1 MKQYTLGLD
10 FGTLSVRA
18 LFLDL
23 DTGEE
28 AAVTEFSYPHG
39 VMTQCLPDGTK
50 LPPDFALEHP
60 QDFLD
65 GLVTVVREGIAK
77 LELQPEQVIGIGLD
91 VTSATV
97 LPVDEGGEPL
107 CFRPVFSSRPQAW
120 MKLWKHHGA
129 GEMAERLLAA
139 ATKLEEP
146 WLPYCGGSISS
157 ELFIPKAIELAVKDP
172 EVFDHTY
179 NLLEAADWLTWKLTG
194 RMVRSIS
201 MAGCNSMYC
210 MDTGYP
216 SKACCKEAYPEAE
229 NVVDKLKGEMLPLG
243 SCAGGLQPEMAE
255 KLGLRPGTPVGVGH
269 IDSHVG
275 AIGCG
280 ASQEGDMV
288 AVIGTSACCLLN
300 SREGSGI
307 EGIYSVAQDANIPGL
322 FGYEGGQNCVG
333 DMFAWFVDNCVGIA
347 CHQAAQAEGKNIY
360 EYLEE
365 KAAALKPGESGLLAL
380 DWFNGVRS
388 PLMDYSLTGSIVGL
402 TIRTKP
408 EEIYRALLE
417 SAAFGCKRI
426 MDAFIQAGKPVDRII
441 AGGGIPMKNPLLM
454 QIYADVCDRDIYLCT
469 SKQSCALGSAL
480 LGAAAAQ
487 RGTLPELIDQYVHRP
502 EKVYHPIR
510 EHVQRYQLLYAQY
523 CRLSEQMA
531 ESGSVMRMLGK
542 DRK

>member
-18 LFLDL
+18 LFFDL

-28 AAVTEFSYPHG
+28 AGTTEFTYPHG
-39 VMTQCLPDGTK
+39 VMNQCLPDGTK

-65 GLVTVVREGIAK
+65 GITAVVREGMAK
-77 LELQPEQVIGIGLD
+77 LDLQPEQVVGIGLD
-91 VTSATV
+91 VTSATI
-97 LPVDEGGEPL
+97 LPVDEAGEPL
-107 CFRPVFSSRPQAW
+107 CFRPEFSGRPQAW

-129 GEMAERLLAA
+129 GEMAARLLAA

-172 EVFDHTY
+172 EVFAHTY

-201 MAGCNSMYC
+201 MAGCNSMYR

-216 SKACCKEAYPEAE
+216 SKACCREAYPEAE
-229 NVVDKLKGEMLPLG
+229 NVPDKLKGEMLPLG
-243 SCAGGLQPEMAE
+243 SCAGGLLPEMAK
-255 KLGLRPGTPVGVGH
+255 KLGLCPGTPVGVGH

-280 ASQEGDMV
+280 ASKEGDMV

-300 SREGSGI
+300 ARDGSGVP
-307 EGIYSVAQDANIPGL
+307 GIYSAAQDANIPGL

-333 DMFAWFVDNCVGIA
+333 DMFAWFVDNCVGMA
-347 CHQAAQAEGKNIY
+347 CHRAAQAEGKDIY

-365 KAAALKPGESGLLAL
+365 KATALKPGESGLLAL

-388 PLMDYSLTGSIVGL
+388 PLMDYSLTGTIVGL

-426 MDAFIQAGKPVDRII
+426 MDAFAQAGKPVRRII
-441 AGGGIPMKNPLLM
+441 AGGGIPMKNSLLM
-454 QIYADVCDRDIYLCT
+454 QIYADVCDRDIYLCG

-480 LGAAAAQ
+480 LGAAAA
-487 RGTLPELIDQYVHRP
+487 GLGELPELIEKYV
-502 EKVYHPIR
+502 KLSTVVYHPIGENVR
-510 EHVQRYQLLYAQY
+510 RYQLLYTQY

-531 ESGSVMRMLGK
+531 ESGSVMRALGK
-542 DRK
+542 E

>member
-1 MKQYTLGLD
+1 MKQYALGLD

-23 DTGEE
+23 NTGEE
-28 AAVTEFSYPHG
+28 AAVTEYSYPHG
-39 VMTQCLPDGTK
+39 VMTECLPDGTK

-65 GLVTVVREGIAK
+65 GLTAVVREGMVK
-77 LELQPEQVIGIGLD
+77 LGLQPEQVVGIGLD

-97 LPVDEGGEPL
+97 LPVDEAGDPL
-107 CFRPVFSSRPQAW
+107 CFRPEFFGRPQAW

-129 GEMAERLLAA
+129 GEMAERLLMA
-139 ATKLEEP
+139 ATELNEP

-157 ELFIPKAIELAVKDP
+157 ELFIPKAIELAVRDP
-172 EVFDHTY
+172 EVFNHTY

-201 MAGCNSMYC
+201 MAGCNSMYR

-216 SKACCKEAYPEAE
+216 SKACCRGAYPEAE
-229 NVVDKLKGEMLPLG
+229 NVPDKLKGDMLPLG
-243 SCAGGLQPEMAE
+243 SCAGGLQPEMAK

-280 ASQEGDMV
+280 ASKEGDMV
-288 AVIGTSACCLLN
+288 AIIGTSACCLLN
-300 SREGSGI
+300 ARDGSGI
-307 EGIYSVAQDANIPGL
+307 EGIYSAAQDAGL

-333 DMFAWFVDNCVGIA
+333 DMFAWFVDNCVGMA
-347 CHQAAQAEGKNIY
+347 CYQAAQAEGKDIY
-360 EYLEE
+360 TYLEE
-365 KAAALKPGESGLLAL
+365 KAAALKPGESGLLVL

-388 PLMDYSLTGSIVGL
+388 PLMDYSLTGTIAGL
-402 TIRTKP
+402 TIRTRP

-417 SAAFGCKRI
+417 SVAFGCKRI
-426 MDAFIQAGKPVDRII
+426 IDAFAQAGKPVVRII
-441 AGGGIPMKNPLLM
+441 AGGGIPMKNRLLM

-487 RGTLPELIDQYVHRP
+487 RRTLPELIDKYVKRP
-502 EKVYHPIR
+502 EKVYHPIGENVR
-510 EHVQRYQLLYAQY
+510 HYQALYTQY

-531 ESGSVMRMLGK
+531 ESGSVMRAL
-542 DRK
+542 RTE

>member
-1 MKQYTLGLD
+1 MKQYALGLD

-23 DTGEE
+23 NTGEE
-28 AAVTEFSYPHG
+28 AAVTEYSYPHG
-39 VMTQCLPDGTK
+39 VMTECLPDGTK

-65 GLVTVVREGIAK
+65 GLTAVVREGMAK
-77 LELQPEQVIGIGLD
+77 LGLRPEQVVGIGLD
-91 VTSATV
+91 VTSATA
-97 LPVDEGGEPL
+97 LPVDEAGEPL
-107 CFRPVFSSRPQAW
+107 CFRPEFAGRPQAW

-129 GEMAERLLAA
+129 GEMAQRLLAA
-139 ATKLEEP
+139 ATELNEP

-172 EVFDHTY
+172 EVFNRTY

-201 MAGCNSMYC
+201 MAGCNSMYR

-216 SKACCKEAYPEAE
+216 SKACCMKAYPEAE
-229 NVVDKLKGEMLPLG
+229 NVPDKLKGDMLPLG
-243 SCAGGLQPEMAE
+243 SCVGGLLPEMAK

-280 ASQEGDMV
+280 ASKEGDMV

-300 SREGSGI
+300 ARDGSGI
-307 EGIYSVAQDANIPGL
+307 EGIYSAAQDANIPGL

-333 DMFAWFVDNCVGIA
+333 DMFAWFVDNCVGMA
-347 CHQAAQAEGKNIY
+347 CYQAAQGEGKDIY
-360 EYLEE
+360 TYLEE

-388 PLMDYSLTGSIVGL
+388 PLMDYSLTGTIAGL
-402 TIRTKP
+402 TIRTRP

-417 SAAFGCKRI
+417 SVAFGCKRI
-426 MDAFIQAGKPVDRII
+426 MDAFTQAGKPVVRII
-441 AGGGIPMKNPLLM
+441 AGGGIPMKNRLLM

-480 LGAAAAQ
+480 LGVAAAR
-487 RGTLPELIDQYVHRP
+487 RGTLPELIDKYVKRP
-502 EKVYHPIR
+502 EKVYHPIGENVR
-510 EHVQRYQLLYAQY
+510 RYQALYTQY

-531 ESGSVMRMLGK
+531 ESGSVMRAL
-542 DRK
+542 RTE